1 MRTIGMLL
9 TAAAL
14 QCLGATEAGAQ
25 LRGVGVPSV
34 GGAVGGIGSG
44 LGGASAGV
52 GGSGLGGAGA
62 GGSGLGGA
70 GLGGT
75 GLGGTG
81 LGGTGL
87 GGTGLGGT
95 GLGGTGLGGTGLGGT
110 GLGGVD
116 LGGVGLG
123 VTDLGGSGGLP
134 SPTLTIPFPGP
145 STPGDAVSTVKG
157 AQGAVSSALAR
168 PTPLNS
174 VTNSLAGSV
183 TGAASGVTNTLLG
196 PNGSPISQLGAA
208 SRQVQ
213 NQVQNTD
220 PRSRSG
226 VPPAGERRYVP
237 REVVVGIAS
246 DISPRALDD
255 LARRHRLT
263 AIETQQIA
271 LIGTTY
277 HRWRIGDGR
286 SVSEVIRA
294 LEADGAVRTA
304 QPNYRFMLA
313 QSLPA
318 AGREP
323 TDPSLSDP
331 SLSYASGK
339 LHLAEAHRLATG
351 KRVLVAVID
360 SGIDTSHPELADAVA
375 ASYDT
380 VAPAGPPNLHG
391 TGMAGAIVARS
402 QMTGSAPGARLLAI
416 RAFSGDEEKSEATTV
431 SLLKSI
437 DWAVAHGARVINMS
451 FAGPYDPDISRGIAA
466 ARQKGV
472 VLVAA
477 AGNAGPK
484 SPPLYPAADRNV
496 IAVTATNS
504 KDQLLP
510 QANRG
515 RHIAVAAPGVD
526 VTVPAPGQGYQ
537 LSTGTSV
544 AAAEV
549 SGIVALLI
557 ELQPGLTPDEIRKIL
572 QSTALDLGPK
582 GIDEQF
588 GAGLA
593 DARRAVLS
601 LGVGEAAAVNE
612 ARAAPASLF
621 AERWPEMP
629 LMPFPTQ
636 R

>member
-1 MRTIGMLL
+1 MPSSINVMRTIGVLL
-9 TAAAL
+9 TAGAL
-14 QCLGATEAGAQ
+14 QCLGATGAGAQ

-34 GGAVGGIGSG
+34 GGATGGIGSG
-44 LGGASAGV
+44 LGSASAGV
-52 GGSGLGGAGA
+52 GGSGLGGAGV
-62 GGSGLGGA
+62 GGA
-70 GLGGT
+70 GIGGT

-95 GLGGTGLGGTGLGGT
+95 GSWRHRSWRGGSC
-110 GLGGVD
+110 
-116 LGGVGLG
+116 GVGLG
-123 VTDLGGSGGLP
+123 VTDLGGSRGLP
-134 SPTLTIPFPGP
+134 TPTLTIPFPGP
-145 STPGDAVSTVKG
+145 STRSDAVGAVKG
-157 AQGAVSSALAR
+157 AQGAVSSTLAR

-183 TGAASGVTNTLLG
+183 TGAASRTTNTLLG
-196 PNGSPISQLGAA
+196 PTGSPISPLGAA

-213 NQVQNTD
+213 NTD
-220 PRSRSG
+220 PRNRSG

-237 REVVVGIAS
+237 REVVIGLAS

-255 LARRHRLT
+255 LARRHRLA

-277 HRWRIGDGR
+277 HRWRIDDGR
-286 SVSEVIRA
+286 SVSDVIRA
-294 LEADGAVRTA
+294 LEADGVVRTA
-304 QPNYRFMLA
+304 QPNYRFTLA
-313 QSLPA
+313 QSPPA
-318 AGREP
+318 AGAARPEP
-323 TDPSLSDP
+323 LNTRRASFILPRRTVLPPAKRFSSPSSTP
-331 SLSYASGK
+331 GSIPRIRKSRMPWRS
-339 LHLAEAHRLATG
+339 ATTP
-351 KRVLVAVID
+351 R
-360 SGIDTSHPELADAVA
+360 
-375 ASYDT
+375 
-380 VAPAGPPNLHG
+380 PAGPPNFHG

-402 QMTGSAPGARLLAI
+402 RMTGSAPGARLLAI
-416 RAFSGDEEKSEATTV
+416 RAFGGDEEKSEATTV

-437 DWAVAHGARVINMS
+437 DWAMAHGARVINMS

-466 ARQKGV
+466 ARQKGA

-484 SPPLYPAADRNV
+484 SPPLYPAADKNV

-504 KDQLLP
+504 ENQLLP

-526 VTVPAPGQGYQ
+526 VLVPSPGRGYQ

-593 DARRAVLS
+593 DAQRAVLS
-601 LGVGEAAAVNE
+601 LGVGEACRGTR
-612 ARAAPASLF
+612 RAPRPPACLRSGGPKC
-621 AERWPEMP
+621 R
-629 LMPFPTQ
+629 
-636 R
+636 